1 MLLSVFF
8 YFFNFPYFSA
18 VVCYFAVYY
27 SEVKRKPRNRKQ
39 DSVDWPEEGVTVT
52 LRCLRY
58 NWSCWNWCKD
68 TKCMA
73 WYGVQQTT
81 KTTVTMKT
89 IIVTRRI
96 DFEPVRWLVGRPLA
110 QDRALLRLSDVVAR
124 RLTIGC
130 SVAVLFWNS
139 SVTRHNKTRPVLY
152 CGVLPSDPSTM
163 PVLILKV

>member
-1 MLLSVFF
+1 LSVFF

-39 DSVDWPEEGVTVT
+39 KDSVDWPEEGVTVT

-96 DFEPVRWLVGRPLA
+96 DFEPVRLFVGRPLA
-110 QDRALLRLSDVVAR
+110 QDRALPRLSDVVAR

-139 SVTRHNKTRPVLY
+139 SVTRHNKPRPVLY